1 MSIKADVLKL
11 NPNKLKAIAK
21 EVNNILA
28 RIDDEIKS
36 AYDRDECKVNV
47 TVPITF
53 KIPYMSNKN
62 AQRAI
67 YHKILESLLDRGFI
81 VKITLT
87 VTQSV
92 FHITWLSDDEQKE
105 IELQNTLLAKFSY
118 MNIADKS
125 LADN

>member
-1 MSIKADVLKL
+1 MSMKADILKI
-11 NPNKLKAIAK
+11 NPNKLKEIAK
-21 EVNNILA
+21 TVANILA
-28 RIDDEIKS
+28 RIDDEIKA

-81 VKITLT
+81 VKLQLT
-87 VTQSV
+87 NTQSV

-105 IELQNTLLAKFSY
+105 IELQNALLAKYSS
-118 MNIADKS
+118 MSLEDKK
-125 LADN
+125 